1 MTAMRLTRALLM
13 GIGLSVCALPGAG
26 AQSLYGP
33 GGLVLHPAA
42 TVPPRGQLT
51 PAILVLPQDVPL
63 PGPKGTHTWISGS
76 LDYGLADDVEIG
88 VTTLNITDWPVP
100 ETSVGGYAKWR
111 FLRESGMRPAAAAGF
126 TMTGFGGTNTRQ
138 AFLAVRKQILGRQ
151 GKAPSAHPVFLNAGM
166 LYDSIR
172 DGIPRDD
179 VLPYAGIEIG
189 VARRLMLIAEG
200 RPPGTADLGTPVA
213 VSLAYQY
220 GRAGRLVVTW
230 ANNGMSSSPR
240 LGIGAGLGIGSQ
252 R

>member
-1 MTAMRLTRALLM
+1 MRLATALVAS
-13 GIGLSVCALPGAG
+13 IGLAMCVSGAAE

-42 TVPPRGQLT
+42 TVPPKGQLT

-76 LDYGLADDVEIG
+76 LDYGLAEDVEIG

-100 ETSVGGYAKWR
+100 DTWVGGYAKWR
-111 FLRESGMRPAAAAGF
+111 FLREAGWRPAAAAGF

-138 AFLAVRKQILGRQ
+138 AFLAIRKRVLGHA
-151 GKAPSAHPVFLNAGM
+151 GKAPSAHPVYLNAGM

-189 VARRLMLIAEG
+189 VARRLMLI
-200 RPPGTADLGTPVA
+200 
-213 VSLAYQY
+213 
-220 GRAGRLVVTW
+220 
-230 ANNGMSSSPR
+230 
-240 LGIGAGLGIGSQ
+240 
-252 R
+252 

>member
-1 MTAMRLTRALLM
+1 MRPTTALLV
-13 GIGLSVCALPGAG
+13 GIGLAACLSRGAE

-42 TVPPRGQLT
+42 TVPPKGQLT
-51 PAILVLPQDVPL
+51 PAVLLLPQHVRF
-63 PGPKGTHTWISGS
+63 PGAIKTRTWISGS
-76 LDYGLADDVEIG
+76 LDYGLTDDVEIG
-88 VTTLNITDWPVP
+88 VTTLNITEWPIP

-111 FLRESGMRPAAAAGF
+111 FLRESGGRPAAAAGF

-138 AFLAVRKQILGRQ
+138 AFLAVRKHLVGRDG
-151 GKAPSAHPVFLNAGM
+151 GKRPSAHPVTLNAGM

-179 VLPYAGIEIG
+179 VLPYAGLEIG
-189 VARRLMLIAEG
+189 LARRLTAIAEG
-200 RPPGTADLGTPVA
+200 RPPGTGDLGTPVA

-220 GRAGRLVVTW
+220 SRAGRLVVTW

-240 LGIGAGLGIGSQ
+240 FGVGVGLGIGAQ